1 MSRSFSAREFDLCL
15 REIQG
20 DLQAICGRSQAS
32 VGLPKLKESIALL
45 GGFVLPRSA
54 ESMILILV
62 GLPASYFGLSG
73 TEKIYYGL

>member
-1 MSRSFSAREFDLCL
+1 M
-15 REIQG
+15 
-20 DLQAICGRSQAS
+20 
-32 VGLPKLKESIALL
+32 GLPKLKKSIALL
-45 GGFVLPRSA
+45 GDFVLPRSA

>member
-1 MSRSFSAREFDLCL
+1 M
-15 REIQG
+15 
-20 DLQAICGRSQAS
+20 
-32 VGLPKLKESIALL
+32 GLPKLKKSIALL

-54 ESMILILV
+54 ESMILIFV